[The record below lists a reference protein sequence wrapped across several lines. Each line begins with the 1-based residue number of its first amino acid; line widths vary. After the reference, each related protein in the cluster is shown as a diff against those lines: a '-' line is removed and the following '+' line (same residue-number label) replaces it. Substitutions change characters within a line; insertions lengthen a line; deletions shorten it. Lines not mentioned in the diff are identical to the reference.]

1 MAPKSVIVSADSLL
15 IRQVIDGAQLDT
27 GDLSGHTGGVRP
39 APECV
44 SRLPTE
50 PGVYRFRDDRDR
62 ALYIGR
68 TSDLRRRVQS
78 YWGSL
83 RDRRHLRRM
92 VPSIVRVE
100 AVICDSEHEA
110 AWLERNLL
118 HRAKPRWNRSRGG
131 EEVPIYLRLTER
143 SASASLSIVHEGST
157 SIVHEGST
165 EAVGRLFGPYLG
177 GHKARLAVAALH
189 RVLPLA
195 YAGDRMTGSERDMAR
210 VLGVSHASR
219 AELVSA
225 VTAVLS
231 REPVAVAAA
240 REGLV
245 ARRDGA
251 AANLLFELAAQI
263 QAEIDGLD
271 WVVAPQR
278 ATVAAA
284 GRVDVHGWADG
295 VLVGFLVRDGRLHG
309 WTQRHCDEAT
319 AAALLAATPGP
330 WQDFARRN
338 AELAAR
344 LLA

>member
-1 MAPKSVIVSADSLL
+1 M
-15 IRQVIDGAQLDT
+15 
-27 GDLSGHTGGVRP
+27 RP
-39 APECV
+39 ALECV

-92 VPSIVRVE
+92 VPSIIRVE

-157 SIVHEGST
+157 EV
-165 EAVGRLFGPYLG
+165 VGRLFGPYLG

-240 REGLV
+240 RESLV